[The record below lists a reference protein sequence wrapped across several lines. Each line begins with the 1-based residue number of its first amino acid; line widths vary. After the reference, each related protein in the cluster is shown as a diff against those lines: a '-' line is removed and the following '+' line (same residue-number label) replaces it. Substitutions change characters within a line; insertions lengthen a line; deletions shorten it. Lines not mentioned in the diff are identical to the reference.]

1 MFQLNSNIKR
11 KLSNNELL
19 GRDINKIECEVQ
31 NEINKLNL
39 NNRNCSYQIR
49 LNNYSW
55 EVLICSKRNV
65 VIEDLKQLKDD
76 YYIKYGFENLNKIE
90 SWGNFNIGYD
100 DKKFKLIL
108 SRIKVNWRKPKQ
120 IEWSNDFF
128 IGTDIEKDRE
138 IFREIYNWKESVNY
152 Y

>member
-11 KLSNNELL
+11 KLLMKML
-19 GRDINKIECEVQ
+19 GRDISKLEYEVQ

-39 NNRNCSYQIR
+39 NNRNCSYQII

-76 YYIKYGFENLNKIE
+76 YYIKYGFENLNKIFSDEE
-90 SWGNFNIGYD
+90 SMAMGIYTFNFTEEDIMRSELV
-100 DKKFKLIL
+100 KFIVQKI
-108 SRIKVNWRKPKQ
+108 N
-120 IEWSNDFF
+120 
-128 IGTDIEKDRE
+128 
-138 IFREIYNWKESVNY
+138 KEGEQ
-152 Y
+152 

>member
-11 KLSNNELL
+11 KLLMEML
-19 GRDINKIECEVQ
+19 GRDISKLEYEVQ
-31 NEINKLNL
+31 KEINKLNL

-120 IEWSNDFF
+120 IEWSNEFF
-128 IGTDIEKDRE
+128 IGMDIEKDRE

>member
-11 KLSNNELL
+11 KLLMELL
-19 GRDINKIECEVQ
+19 GRDISKIEYEVQ

-65 VIEDLKQLKDD
+65 VTENLKQLKDE
-76 YYIKYGFENLNKIE
+76 YYIQYGFENLKKIE

-100 DKKFKLIL
+100 NKKFKLIL
-108 SRIKVNWRKPKQ
+108 SRIINF
-120 IEWSNDFF
+120 IFF

>member
-1 MFQLNSNIKR
+1 MKM
-11 KLSNNELL
+11 L
-19 GRDINKIECEVQ
+19 GRDISKLEYEVQ

-39 NNRNCSYQIR
+39 NNRNCSYQII

-90 SWGNFNIGYD
+90 SWGNFNIRYD
-100 DKKFKLIL
+100 DKNMKYIYMCAKCD
-108 SRIKVNWRKPKQ
+108 SVWK
-120 IEWSNDFF
+120 
-128 IGTDIEKDRE
+128 TDNK
-138 IFREIYNWKESVNY
+138 
-152 Y
+152 

>member
-11 KLSNNELL
+11 KLSNNELF
-19 GRDINKIECEVQ
+19 GRDINKIEYEVQ

-65 VIEDLKQLKDD
+65 VIENLKQLKNE
-76 YYIKYGFENLNKIE
+76 YYIQYGFEN
-90 SWGNFNIGYD
+90 F
-100 DKKFKLIL
+100 
-108 SRIKVNWRKPKQ
+108 
-120 IEWSNDFF
+120 
-128 IGTDIEKDRE
+128 TT
-138 IFREIYNWKESVNY
+138 
-152 Y
+152 

>member
-19 GRDINKIECEVQ
+19 GRDISKIEYEVQ

-65 VIEDLKQLKDD
+65 VIENLKQLKDE
-76 YYIKYGFENLNKIE
+76 YYIQYGFENLNKIE

-100 DKKFKLIL
+100 NKKFKLIL

-120 IEWSNDFF
+120 IEWSNNFF
-128 IGTDIEKDRE
+128 IGKDIEKDRE